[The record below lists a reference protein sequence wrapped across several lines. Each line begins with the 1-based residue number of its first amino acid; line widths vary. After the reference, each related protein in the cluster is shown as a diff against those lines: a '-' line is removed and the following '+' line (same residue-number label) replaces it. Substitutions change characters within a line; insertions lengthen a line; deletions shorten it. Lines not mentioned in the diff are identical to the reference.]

1 MGCLKRVWLRVGR
14 YRLAFGYAIG
24 ILCLALARQELFL
37 PGIAIALSGIAF
49 RLWAAGCIEKNR
61 RLVVD
66 GPYALCR
73 NPLYLGSFVM
83 GIGAV
88 LAVRVWW
95 LLAVYIIGFAAFYW
109 PTVRKEEQ
117 ALLDRFGDEY
127 RAYRRRVPSLVPWK
141 LRLGSSGF
149 SISNVMRNHEHRYA
163 LLSVIFLAL
172 LEAAEELRDFLAHH
186 GGL

>member
-1 MGCLKRVWLRVGR
+1 MGCLKRVWLHVGKF
-14 YRLAFGYAIG
+14 RLAFGYAIG

-37 PGIAIALSGIAF
+37 PGIAIALSGIALRF
-49 RLWAAGCIEKNR
+49 WAAGYIEKNR
-61 RLVVD
+61 RLIVD

-73 NPLYLGSFVM
+73 NPLYLGSFIM

-88 LAVRVWW
+88 LAIRIWW

-109 PTVRKEEQ
+109 PTVHKEEQ
-117 ALLDRFGDEY
+117 TLLDRFGDEY
-127 RAYRRRVPSLVPWK
+127 RAYRGQVPSFIPRK
-141 LRLGSSGF
+141 SRPGSSGF
-149 SISNVMRNHEHRYA
+149 SISNVMRNREHRYA